1 MANKIHLAKRF
12 KEIFNE
18 DAQAFYF
25 SPGRVNLIGE
35 HIDYHGGLV
44 FPAALDIG
52 TYGALSVRRDNNVAI
67 FSEGY
72 GDNVVTFNLINLEKD
87 KKTAWANYARGV
99 FAVLKEAGYVI
110 PIGVNIYIESDM
122 PTSAGLSSSSSLEL
136 LLLKMLSDTFN
147 LGLSKIDI
155 ALLGKKVENEY
166 IGVLSGIMDQF
177 IIAHGEKDHALLLN
191 TGTLEY
197 QSVPLELK
205 DYALVIVNTNKRRGL
220 SDSKYNERYNE
231 TMTAF
236 KILSAYY
243 TINHLT
249 DLTSEDLP
257 NIEKILGPLTF
268 RRVRHIITEQERTIN
283 SAKALQKGDILTF
296 SKYLDESHNSLRD
309 DYEVTGIELDTL
321 VSLLKEGGA
330 LGARMT
336 GAGFGGCAIGIV
348 PKEKVENLKTFVVNE
363 YTKKIGYE
371 PTFFTTSISE
381 GTHAIKE

>member
-1 MANKIHLAKRF
+1 M
-12 KEIFNE
+12 
-18 DAQAFYF
+18 
-25 SPGRVNLIGE
+25 
-35 HIDYHGGLV
+35 
-44 FPAALDIG
+44 
-52 TYGALSVRRDNNVAI
+52 
-67 FSEGY
+67 
-72 GDNVVTFNLINLEKD
+72 
-87 KKTAWANYARGV
+87 
-99 FAVLKEAGYVI
+99 
-110 PIGVNIYIESDM
+110 
-122 PTSAGLSSSSSLEL
+122 
-136 LLLKMLSDTFN
+136 
-147 LGLSKIDI
+147 
-155 ALLGKKVENEY
+155 
-166 IGVLSGIMDQF
+166 
-177 IIAHGEKDHALLLN
+177 
-191 TGTLEY
+191 EY

-283 SAKALQKGDILTF
+283 SAKAIQKGDILTF

-321 VSLLKEGGA
+321 VDLLKEGGA